1 MNKGAGSRIYNSN
14 EYNEIVGLCSG
25 NPDPG
30 LWFSDTPDTESG
42 KGKPNLATKHKM
54 IARTIEAINICGR
67 CPVQRECLQEG
78 MKPQNSEYGVWG
90 GTLPGERLIDIG
102 RSLTSSEV
110 RVRVKFAKKVR
121 EAQRLLQE
129 SSTSL

>member
-1 MNKGAGSRIYNSN
+1 MVTST
-14 EYNEIVGLCSG
+14 IVGLCTSHS
-25 NPDPG
+25 DKD

-42 KGKPNLATKHKM
+42 KGRPNLANKHKM
-54 IARTIEAINICGR
+54 IARTVEALNICGK

-78 MKPQNSEYGVWG
+78 MKPQNSDYGVWG

-102 RSLTSSEV
+102 RSLGSSEV
-110 RVRVKFAKKVR
+110 RVRVEFAKQVR

-129 SSTSL
+129 PSTSL